1 MVNPPTSSWT
11 WPASPCIP
19 FNQSFWNYGEP
30 NNRGG
35 YEGCITVKYDS
46 IEQERDTSKLDYM
59 LNDLRCDVR
68 LPFICSLTRCTDVGC
83 GMSDTCKTQGDWKA
97 SCHSNVTSAVGYTC
111 DCSSGYFSDDS
122 GTCCRSTWSWPWIL
136 YFQPGM
142 RRSLQN
148 LVSCSEAAM
157 NVRKGRR
164 WKGLVSEISG
174 SRFVRNGRK
183 QCKVW
188 ASAREWIDRG
198 RF

>member
-1 MVNPPTSSWT
+1 MFVKEPQTWAEAEYYCRQHEDGHLAAAATWEELEDLGHICEKDKHYVFAEETNRKGLGCYLGGRKPYMVSPANASWT

-19 FNQSFWNYGEP
+19 FNQSFWNWGEP

-35 YEGCITVKYDS
+35 HEGCITVKYESEKQAHDHK
-46 IEQERDTSKLDYM
+46 KLAYR

-122 GTCCRSTWSWPWIL
+122 GTCCRST
-136 YFQPGM
+136 
-142 RRSLQN
+142 
-148 LVSCSEAAM
+148 
-157 NVRKGRR
+157 
-164 WKGLVSEISG
+164 
-174 SRFVRNGRK
+174 
-183 QCKVW
+183 
-188 ASAREWIDRG
+188 
-198 RF
+198 